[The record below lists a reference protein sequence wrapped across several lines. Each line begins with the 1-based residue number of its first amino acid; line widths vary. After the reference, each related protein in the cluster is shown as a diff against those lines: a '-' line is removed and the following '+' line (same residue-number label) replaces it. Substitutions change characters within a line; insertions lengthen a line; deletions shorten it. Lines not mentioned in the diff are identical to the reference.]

1 VAQYQMRKGRPSEGG
16 QVSFN
21 KADKS
26 WYVDPQYAGA
36 FGQFTPMP
44 A

>member
-1 VAQYQMRKGRPSEGG
+1 MRKGRPSEGG
-16 QVSFN
+16 QFSFN

-26 WYVDPQYAGA
+26 WYVDPQYAGC
-36 FGQFTPMP
+36 FPQFSPVP